1 MKTYWN
7 IDKNLTVLNEW
18 QPNCWIQVTC
28 PTDEDQRL
36 LEEEFKIPDYFL
48 SDISDT
54 DERARYEYDD
64 GWMLIILRIPYV
76 KEIRSRTP
84 YTTVPLGIIHKRD
97 VTITVCYYET
107 NMMIDFVS
115 YQQKRSEGFTD
126 YVDMTFRLFLS
137 SAVWYLKRLKQIN
150 SLIEKAKR
158 NLDHG
163 VNNESLIGLSRLQD
177 SLTYFITSI
186 RGNENLLSKLK
197 FKLQVDE
204 LDADLIY
211 ISIYKHRHYPDKP
224 VADPDVPDSSGRIL
238 GTLLRISIPIA
249 LGSSVLSIINLV
261 DTKLIMYRLQ
271 TALGYSETQPL
282 ARARKA
288 PREHQT
294 DGDLSHD
301 LKDLRDG
308 GRLHVAHALRIT
320 AVRARQVHEH
330 ECRRQRP
337 DALRRAD
344 VVEHPGQLRRK
355 QEHDQPEQN
364 AEDCK
369 RQPCNAEDLARL
381 HGTAERVR
389 LADHARERD
398 RHARRGHGE
407 KHVVDIVSD
416 GKVSVSLVAEDVSER
431 DLIDRAEDLD
441 DHHTG
446 RHDGRAVEIVLL
458 AVFLQNALPPR

>member
-7 IDKNLTVLNEW
+7 IDKTLSPLNEW

-28 PTDEDQRL
+28 PNDEDQRL

-97 VTITVCYYET
+97 VTITVCFYET

-115 YQQKRSEGFTD
+115 FQQKRGEGFTD
-126 YVDMTFRLFLS
+126 YVDMIFRLFLS

-204 LDADLIY
+204 LDADLIEDVN
-211 ISIYKHRHYPDKP
+211 IEMTQARETTSIYSD
-224 VADPDVPDSSGRIL
+224 IL
-238 GTLLRISIPIA
+238 ESTMDTYS
-249 LGSSVLSIINLV
+249 SIINNNMNTTMRTLTSISIVMMLPTLISSFFGMNLV
-261 DTKLIMYRLQ
+261 NGMEESPYGFALALVISFVVSGLTWGFLRYKRL
-271 TALGYSETQPL
+271 L
-282 ARARKA
+282 
-288 PREHQT
+288 
-294 DGDLSHD
+294 
-301 LKDLRDG
+301 
-308 GRLHVAHALRIT
+308 
-320 AVRARQVHEH
+320 
-330 ECRRQRP
+330 
-337 DALRRAD
+337 
-344 VVEHPGQLRRK
+344 
-355 QEHDQPEQN
+355 
-364 AEDCK
+364 
-369 RQPCNAEDLARL
+369 
-381 HGTAERVR
+381 
-389 LADHARERD
+389 
-398 RHARRGHGE
+398 
-407 KHVVDIVSD
+407 
-416 GKVSVSLVAEDVSER
+416 
-431 DLIDRAEDLD
+431 
-441 DHHTG
+441 
-446 RHDGRAVEIVLL
+446 
-458 AVFLQNALPPR
+458 